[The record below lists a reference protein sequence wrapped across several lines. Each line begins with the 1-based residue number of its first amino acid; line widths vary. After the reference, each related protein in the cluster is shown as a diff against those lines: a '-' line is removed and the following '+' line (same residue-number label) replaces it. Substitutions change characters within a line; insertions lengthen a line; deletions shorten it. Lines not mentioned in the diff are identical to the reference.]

1 MKRTTPWLLM
11 MACMAGLAWLALA
24 PQARGQPPKSD
35 AANAGPQQKPAGR
48 WVSKLEIGK
57 PAPDFELPMLK
68 SELNEKGEK
77 VDRITDEKVKL
88 SSFRGKKV
96 VCLFMS
102 SYT

>member
-1 MKRTTPWLLM
+1 MRRTLIR
-11 MACMAGLAWLALA
+11 AWWALPTVLCVVALA
-24 PQARGQPPKSD
+24 VASVTP
-35 AANAGPQQKPAGR
+35 AADTPVNADKREKPGA
-48 WVSKLEIGK
+48 KLEVGK
-57 PAPDFELPMLK
+57 PAPDFELPVLK
-68 SELNEKGEK
+68 QELNDKGEK